1 MKNYQLQLL
10 EEMEILWM
18 ILESSTD
25 VHQQDSIIKML
36 CELVHY
42 VDSDKIA

>member
-1 MKNYQLQLL
+1 MRNFKESLL

-25 VHQQDSIIKML
+25 AHQQDSIIKML

-42 VDSDKIA
+42 VDTDKIA

>member
-1 MKNYQLQLL
+1 MRNFKESLL